1 MLALPAPEE
10 LSTLDVGVKLET
22 DDEAVGVVVIAVVEV
37 EPEPTRDVVVV
48 CVVDIEE
55 DATAPLLETLVG
67 ELTAVEVVTGSSV

>member
-1 MLALPAPEE
+1 M
-10 LSTLDVGVKLET
+10 
-22 DDEAVGVVVIAVVEV
+22 IAVVEV

-48 CVVDIEE
+48 CVVDTEE